1 MRFCWS
7 YSENSVSLSV
17 CPVQTSRD
25 DKDICSARSEFGNLC
40 LRLMFYEMDIL
51 NLCIRTYKESGSF
64 IHVLLGNSF
73 RKSEDLTRQQFCCN
87 NGKGK
92 GVEIPSLITI
102 TMGKKYV
109 IKKHCVYCCLELNF
123 CFEEHEREIDRR

>member
-1 MRFCWS
+1 
-7 YSENSVSLSV
+7 
-17 CPVQTSRD
+17 
-25 DKDICSARSEFGNLC
+25 
-40 LRLMFYEMDIL
+40 MFYEMDIS
-51 NLCIRTYKESGSF
+51 NLCISTYKERGSF

-73 RKSEDLTRQQFCCN
+73 RKSEDLTRQQYCGN

-109 IKKHCVYCCLELNF
+109 IKQDCVYCCLELNF
-123 CFEEHEREIDRR
+123 CFEEHEREIDRTVMVVIEKLS